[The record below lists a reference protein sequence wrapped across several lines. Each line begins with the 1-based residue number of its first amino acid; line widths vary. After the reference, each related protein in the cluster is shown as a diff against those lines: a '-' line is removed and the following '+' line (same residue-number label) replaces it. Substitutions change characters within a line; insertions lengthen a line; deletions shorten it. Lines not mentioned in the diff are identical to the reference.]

1 MNFPN
6 REEVDRIKKLYPEGT
21 KLMVDFMDDIQGIS
35 SGTIVTVLL
44 VDDIGQI
51 HLKESGLALVPKV
64 DSFHKVG

>member
-21 KLMVDFMDDIQGIS
+21 KVMVDFMDDIQGIS

-64 DSFHKVG
+64 DRFHKVG

>member
-51 HLKESGLALVPKV
+51 HLRESGLALVPKV

>member
-51 HLKESGLALVPKV
+51 HLKEYGLALVPKV
-64 DSFHKVG
+64 DSFHRVG